1 MSLSQATLVQR
12 IRLLLG
18 DNPWETLGEASSDT
32 SDIEVQDGEEWE
44 KGDIGEFVEDGDTF
58 FVQDKVSNTLS
69 VVRSYYGS
77 TGASHA
83 TSSRIL
89 KGPKYR
95 YSEITNAI
103 SSVIGFEL
111 PWPRIYKV
119 DDATIDPDTVSH
131 PVTADSW
138 YALPAEAMEL
148 VSVIQVSDQSPGRKL
163 QYGLFH
169 SQYPVN
175 FQRNLPLALVNT
187 GVGVSFPAFIDSDN
201 DIYVTYAA
209 QITDTVTTGS
219 YDDFDAGD
227 AVVEAIA
234 LGAVA
239 LLQSALELRK
249 PRKGA
254 QETDNLR
261 SGSYFGTLYKKAL
274 WTAEKQIR
282 NEHPLMTNTRSLS

>member
-1 MSLSQATLVQR
+1 MSLSQAIVVQR

-18 DNPWETLGEASSDT
+18 DNAWETLGDASSDT
-32 SDIEVQDGEEWE
+32 SDIEVQDGEEWQ
-44 KGDIGEFVEDGDTF
+44 KGDIGEFEDGDTF
-58 FVQDKVSNTLS
+58 LVQDKVSNTLS
-69 VVRSYYGS
+69 VARSYYGS
-77 TGASHA
+77 TGAAHA

-89 KGPKYR
+89 KNPKYR

-103 SSVIGFEL
+103 SSVISFEL

-119 DDATIDPDTVSH
+119 RSDTIDPDTVSH
-131 PVTADSW
+131 PVTSGSW
-138 YALPAEAMEL
+138 YALPSEALGL
-148 VSVIQVSDQSPGRKL
+148 VSVVQVSDDSPAKKL
-163 QYGLFH
+163 QYGMFH
-169 SQYPVN
+169 SPWSVD

-187 GVGVSFPAFIDSDN
+187 GVGVSFPVFRDSDN
-201 DIYVTYAA
+201 TIYVTYAA
-209 QITDTVTTGS
+209 QFTDTVTSGS
-219 YDDFDAGD
+219 YEDFDAGT
-227 AVVEAIA
+227 AVVEAVV
-234 LGAVA
+234 LGSVA

-282 NEHPLMTNTRSLS
+282 NENPLMTNTRSLT

>member
-1 MSLSQATLVQR
+1 VIAQSELVQR

-18 DNPWETLGEASSDT
+18 DNPFESQATAVDDITPYIGVTAGEDWA
-32 SDIEVQDGEEWE
+32 Q
-44 KGDIGEFVEDGDTF
+44 GDIGEFIYNGESVRVGEVNG
-58 FVQDKVSNTLS
+58 NTLTT
-69 VVRSYYGS
+69 VRAYYGS
-77 TGASHA
+77 EASPQPLG
-83 TSSRIL
+83 RIL
-89 KGPKYR
+89 KNPKYR
-95 YSEITNAI
+95 YEEITAAI
-103 SSVIGFEL
+103 SSVISFEL
-111 PWPRIYKV
+111 PFPRIYKV
-119 DDATIDPDTVSH
+119 DDTTIDPDTVGH
-131 PVTADSW
+131 PVTANSW

-148 VSVIQVSDQSPGRKL
+148 VSVIQVSDDSPGKRL

-169 SQYPVN
+169 SPWGVN
-175 FQRNLPLALVNT
+175 FQRNLPSALVNT
-187 GVGVSFPAFIDSDN
+187 GVGISFPSFIDSDN

-209 QITDTVTTGS
+209 QITDEVVGGE
-219 YDDFDAGD
+219 YQDFDAGD
-227 AVVEAIA
+227 AVVEAIV

-282 NEHPLMTNTRSLS
+282 NEHPLMTNTRSLT